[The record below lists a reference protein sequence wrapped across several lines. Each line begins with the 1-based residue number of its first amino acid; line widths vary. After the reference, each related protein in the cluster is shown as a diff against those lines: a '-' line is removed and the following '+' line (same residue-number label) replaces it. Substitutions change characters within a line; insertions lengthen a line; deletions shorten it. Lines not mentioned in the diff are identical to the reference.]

1 MSDHTS
7 SRLKVEIVERIKS
20 VNFLCLYCPN
30 QIPITTTVIDF
41 QYNPAGSHVTAFFI
55 CPNCRKKFV
64 INIQDLGK
72 VME

>member
-1 MSDHTS
+1 MSDDPS
-7 SRLKVEIVERIKS
+7 MLKEEIVERIKS

-30 QIPITTTVIDF
+30 QIPITTTVINF
-41 QYNPAGSHVTAFFI
+41 EYYPAGSHATAFFI
-55 CPNCRKKFV
+55 CPDCRNKFV